1 MFHQYS
7 IKTLYPFALAEGEGV
22 GTAYEYFTKRLLLS
36 RWLERQERP
45 QRIFVAGL
53 PEKYGASL
61 DFMLLASEME
71 ASITLADDRPEALEK
86 AEDALSQAQN
96 DGLLQKLKPEYCLV
110 DCADL
115 LAKIEGRFDL
125 ALSSE
130 TLQRLAASD
139 RKQYISQLYQ
149 LAPQVAIFTPNN
161 DNPAHTKLSGL
172 TGFRLDELE
181 TIVEQTSLLVNGH
194 NPKFCLQ
201 TGYIDMPPF
210 PPGITRTDDQRE
222 HATSGKG
229 EAIAMW
235 GLGYYAHLER
245 WLPLSLRRS
254 KSHIVYALIKYF
266 KR

>member
-36 RWLERQERP
+36 RWLKQQERP
-45 QRIFVAGL
+45 QHIIVAGL

-61 DFMLLASEME
+61 DFLLLASEME
-71 ASITLADDRPEALEK
+71 ASITLADDRPEALAK
-86 AEDALSQAQN
+86 AKDALSKSQN
-96 DGLLQKLKPEYCLV
+96 DGLLQNLKPEYCLV
-110 DCADL
+110 GSVDL
-115 LAKIEGRFDL
+115 LVEIEGRFDL

-130 TLQRLAASD
+130 TLQRLAAGD
-139 RKQYISQLYQ
+139 RKHYISRLLQ
-149 LAPQVAIFTPNN
+149 LAPQIAIFTPNN
-161 DNPAHTKLSGL
+161 DNPAHTNISGL
-172 TGFRLDELE
+172 TGLHLDELE
-181 TIVEQTSLLVNGH
+181 TIVEQALLLVNGH
-194 NPKFCLQ
+194 EPQLSIQ

-245 WLPLSLRRS
+245 WLPLSRRRN

-266 KR
+266 QR

>member
-36 RWLERQERP
+36 RWLKRQERP

-53 PEKYGASL
+53 PEKYGTSL
-61 DFMLLASEME
+61 DFLLLASEME
-71 ASITLADDRPEALEK
+71 ASITLADDRPEALAK

-96 DGLLQKLKPEYCLV
+96 DGLLNNLEPEYCLV
-110 DCADL
+110 DSADL
-115 LAKIEGRFDL
+115 LAEVEGRFDL

-130 TLQRLAASD
+130 TLQRIAKGD
-139 RKQYISQLYQ
+139 RKQYICRLLQLSR
-149 LAPQVAIFTPNN
+149 QVAIFTPNN
-161 DNPAHTKLSGL
+161 DNPAHTNLSGL
-172 TGFRLDELE
+172 AGLRLDELE
-181 TIVEQTSLLVNGH
+181 AVVEQALLLAIRHEPRVS
-194 NPKFCLQ
+194 PQ

-235 GLGYYAHLER
+235 GLGYYAHLEG

-266 KR
+266 QR